1 LNEEESPII
10 AEKEVILE
18 TETENIVQPQ
28 HVFAKTTSLIL
39 RNGIAN

>member
-1 LNEEESPII
+1 LNEEEWQII

-18 TETENIVQPQ
+18 TETENFVQPQ
-28 HVFAKTTSLIL
+28 QVFAKTTSLIL

>member
-1 LNEEESPII
+1 LNEEEWQII

-28 HVFAKTTSLIL
+28 QVFAMTTSLIL